1 MQVKDICVLMVSI
14 FLMVQFNL
22 VQAKTKIVVPPGG
35 TDIIVCTTDEN
46 GVTVCL

>member
-1 MQVKDICVLMVSI
+1 MKVKDICLLIISI
-14 FLMVQFNL
+14 FLIVQFNL
-22 VQAKTKIVVPPGG
+22 VQAKTKIVLPPGG